1 MKDIEPSETEQ
12 SEAKVSAAYEDSD
25 VANLG
30 REQATAS
37 DKEQISL
44 AEHNDLVNKLKA
56 ELDAAKAKAEEN
68 WDKFVRKD
76 ADLQNVQRR
85 ADIRVQKDKQFALE
99 SFAKELIVVVDT
111 LEHGLSAFTD
121 GALTENL
128 QEGVSLTHKLFLD
141 VLAKFDLI
149 QISPAED
156 KFDPNLHEAISVQE
170 VEGVDSNTVISTVQK
185 GYVLNGRVIRPARV
199 VVSK

>member
-1 MKDIEPSETEQ
+1 M
-12 SEAKVSAAYEDSD
+12 
-25 VANLG
+25 
-30 REQATAS
+30 
-37 DKEQISL
+37 
-44 AEHNDLVNKLKA
+44 
-56 ELDAAKAKAEEN
+56 
-68 WDKFVRKD
+68 
-76 ADLQNVQRR
+76 
-85 ADIRVQKDKQFALE
+85 QKDKQFALE

>member
-56 ELDAAKAKAEEN
+56 ELDAAKAK
-68 WDKFVRKD
+68 
-76 ADLQNVQRR
+76 LRR
-85 ADIRVQKDKQFALE
+85 IGIN
-99 SFAKELIVVVDT
+99 S
-111 LEHGLSAFTD
+111 
-121 GALTENL
+121 
-128 QEGVSLTHKLFLD
+128 
-141 VLAKFDLI
+141 
-149 QISPAED
+149 
-156 KFDPNLHEAISVQE
+156 
-170 VEGVDSNTVISTVQK
+170 
-185 GYVLNGRVIRPARV
+185 
-199 VVSK
+199 